1 MNKRIKSEF
10 SIEIKNLVKS
20 YKCYF
25 NPVSGP
31 IKDFLIGKFLSKKI
45 YKKFIAINQI
55 SFKVKKG
62 EVIGII
68 GPNGSGKTTLLKII
82 ANLLKPDSG
91 KVIIK
96 GKVIALLASGAGIHP
111 EFTGRENIL
120 FNGLTIGLTKKEIE
134 DKLTD
139 IIKFAEIGDFIDQPF
154 RTYSSGMQARLLFSI
169 SMYVKSD
176 ILIID
181 EALTTG
187 DSYFVEKARTK
198 ILDLCNSGATIIMV
212 SHNLSQISEL
222 CKRTILLGNGR
233 IIAEGNTDI
242 VIKKYSK
249 WINKMKNKSLI
260 SKNLN
265 LISTQGDESII
276 LENVKILNKNFK
288 PTKLFKSGD
297 DLIINLKYKKIG
309 QIDKVKMWIGFINKV
324 NNLCISEIGKNNE
337 NLTTNGIIFSPK
349 KSGEIKIKLSPLYIQ
364 YSKISLWI
372 SLSNIK
378 GTKYFSEYI
387 NVGNIEITGRY
398 QSISYPSFKFWQPY
412 TVIND

>member
-1 MNKRIKSEF
+1 
-10 SIEIKNLVKS
+10 
-20 YKCYF
+20 
-25 NPVSGP
+25 
-31 IKDFLIGKFLSKKI
+31 
-45 YKKFIAINQI
+45 
-55 SFKVKKG
+55 
-62 EVIGII
+62 
-68 GPNGSGKTTLLKII
+68 
-82 ANLLKPDSG
+82 
-91 KVIIK
+91 
-96 GKVIALLASGAGIHP
+96 
-111 EFTGRENIL
+111 
-120 FNGLTIGLTKKEIE
+120 
-134 DKLTD
+134 
-139 IIKFAEIGDFIDQPF
+139 
-154 RTYSSGMQARLLFSI
+154 MQARLLFSI

-288 PTKLFKSGD
+288 PTKLFKSGM
-297 DLIINLKYKKIG
+297 I
-309 QIDKVKMWIGFINKV
+309 
-324 NNLCISEIGKNNE
+324 
-337 NLTTNGIIFSPK
+337 
-349 KSGEIKIKLSPLYIQ
+349 
-364 YSKISLWI
+364 
-372 SLSNIK
+372 
-378 GTKYFSEYI
+378 
-387 NVGNIEITGRY
+387 
-398 QSISYPSFKFWQPY
+398 
-412 TVIND
+412 